1 MNVRPLNLRGYISN
15 KTGRPYE
22 VKKVNIFD
30 FIKRKAIAPGR
41 KINTVEVMEG
51 VTQDHHSESALPG
64 LV

>member
-30 FIKRKAIAPGR
+30 FIKRKTIAPGR
-41 KINTVEVMEG
+41 KTNR
-51 VTQDHHSESALPG
+51 LR
-64 LV
+64 L